1 MHDRWAW
8 HALAVL
14 VSGTNQKDSMTMT
27 MVPRGKIWKSNILA
41 MYGSFIFFHAISTYF
56 TKSHE
61 KLGVHVPL
69 ATLGSSTQ
77 SASNTGRG
85 VTQLGTG
92 ELFDKET
99 IRSISMTFEASPWR
113 KNMAVAGTPRPGTA
127 LQFSWHENR
136 RRVFRWRWPNGIT
149 LGCIHR
155 P

>member
-1 MHDRWAW
+1 MHARGVAC
-8 HALAVL
+8 
-14 VSGTNQKDSMTMT
+14 SGCPGERHESEGFYDYGTPE
-27 MVPRGKIWKSNILA
+27 VKSGSPTYA

-56 TKSHE
+56 TKSPE

-85 VTQLGTG
+85 ATQLGTG
-92 ELFDKET
+92 ELFDNET
-99 IRSISMTFEASPWR
+99 IRSISMTFEACPRR
-113 KNMAVAGTPRPGTA
+113 KKMAVAGTPRPGTA

-149 LGCIHR
+149 GCIHR
-155 P
+155 LP